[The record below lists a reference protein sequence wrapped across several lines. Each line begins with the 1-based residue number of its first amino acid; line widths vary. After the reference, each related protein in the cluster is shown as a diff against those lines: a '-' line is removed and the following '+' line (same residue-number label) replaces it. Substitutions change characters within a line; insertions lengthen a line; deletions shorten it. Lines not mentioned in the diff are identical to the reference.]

1 MFLAKESYITR
12 MQKPRLPVS
21 DCPDPTHAHRV
32 LWPDRDGRP
41 ELDILIGG
49 CGTNQA
55 AVFAFNN
62 PAAKD
67 KRGLHNVHLHLL
79 PIEELSTLE
88 RRFDLVIS
96 TGVLNHMADPLTGL
110 KARDALP
117 ENKVGSAMEWLQ
129 SMDGCHFFMAC
140 YPEWPKSSSQ
150 IDFSAFD
157 CPRPCSGISL
167 PV

>member
-32 LWPDRDGRP
+32 LWPDRDCRP

-67 KRGLHNVHLHLL
+67 KHGLHNVHLHLL

-96 TGVLNHMADPLTGL
+96 AGVLNHIADPLTGL
-110 KARDALP
+110 KTREYVAGEQDRVGNGAAAERGWLP
-117 ENKVGSAMEWLQ
+117 LLHG
-129 SMDGCHFFMAC
+129 
-140 YPEWPKSSSQ
+140 
-150 IDFSAFD
+150 
-157 CPRPCSGISL
+157 L
-167 PV
+167 PSRTAEI

>member
-21 DCPDPTHAHRV
+21 DCPDATHAHRV

-49 CGTNQA
+49 CGTKQA

-67 KRGLHNVHLHLL
+67 NRGLHNMHLHLL
-79 PIEELSTLE
+79 PIEKLSTLE

-110 KARDALP
+110 KARECVAGEQDRVGNGVAAEHGWLP
-117 ENKVGSAMEWLQ
+117 LLHG
-129 SMDGCHFFMAC
+129 
-140 YPEWPKSSSQ
+140 
-150 IDFSAFD
+150 
-157 CPRPCSGISL
+157 L
-167 PV
+167 PSRTAEI